1 MTKISNIALVAFLA
15 GATRTSA
22 ECADGVIS
30 TFAGDCTHTNFVANL
45 VEGCTE
51 ADLFPTLS
59 AQVEEI
65 CTYDAP
71 TQFVEIQGTYQKD
84 RRYFAGGSALVDG
97 GNWAVDSGQIT
108 RFAANKGSSTI
119 IAWPEYAAREGYNV
133 ARGLATEEMPNGYPA
148 NMNLYAGCELNT
160 AMCCFTDDGT
170 DDGFAGFA
178 ANGDDTTDV
187 CHHELELSRESNFI
201 EEGWSVFPGSE
212 TATHCVGFTW
222 TDGDD
227 ELIGNMM
234 YDISLRNTANKGY
247 LKSVPGSPMCGCVE
261 HMPVVEEAA
270 CRTAA
275 KVGEATYTFTYEAAL
290 GEDALS
296 ASNAATITYG
306 NCAAADLKAQYV
318 ANGGD
323 EALMNEHLVGAGGC
337 EDDLEDYLNEERF
350 LHVGQHPTKYITPD
364 ESKWSELIVG
374 EGVYWLPPDLED
386 AAADAQFRSLIE
398 GGCKND
404 DGSPRLCM
412 VRRVCS
418 SCSADSH
425 RDIYYQRLTDLP
437 PFGTNRTAGEMYIHD
452 LFMNNWVKKTAD
464 GVFINDMGA
473 GDFALYSSYDDALA
487 GDNAWT
493 YCNYGNFDN
502 LGFPRDCGPTGYVGN
517 NWNSYKRSGG
527 HANHH
532 GFYVEKPAP

>member
-296 ASNAATITYG
+296 ASNAATITYSD
-306 NCAAADLKAQYV
+306 CAMADLKAQYV

-337 EDDLEDYLNEERF
+337 AGEVEDYLNEEHFVRA
-350 LHVGQHPTKYITPD
+350 GTSDRYYTPD
-364 ESKWSELIVG
+364 EAKWSELVVG
-374 EGVYWLPPDLED
+374 EGVHFLPPDLD
-386 AAADAQFRSLIE
+386 GAVADAKFRALVE
-398 GGCKND
+398 GGCVD
-404 DGSPRLCM
+404 ETTGDPRYCM
-412 VRRVCS
+412 VRRTCQ
-418 SCSADSH
+418 SCDSLPH
-425 RDIYYQRLTDLP
+425 RDIYYQRLSPLPSPETFNLLKMFTD
-437 PFGTNRTAGEMYIHD
+437 E
-452 LFMNNWVKKTAD
+452 WVKKMPGTD
-464 GVFINDMGA
+464 GAVVNDMNA
-473 GDFALYSSYDDALA
+473 GDFKLYSSYDDALA

-493 YCNYGNFDN
+493 YCDYGNWDN